1 MHASRSELSDAQMKM
16 VFVIKAPPA
25 SRYMNTRRHR
35 LSNIGVGQHGQE
47 ELRGRTNLRDS
58 DLKTEA
64 HCFEGL
70 VSHGIGRKMCEPDNW
85 EFSFRPSCSR
95 RPSEALKYPSYQR
108 FNWTRH
114 GTHKT
119 YSYMIARY
127 GTHLF
132 LLRQDPS
139 FTL

>member
-1 MHASRSELSDAQMKM
+1 MHASRPELSDGQMKM
-16 VFVIKAPPA
+16 VFVIKEPPA
-25 SRYMNTRRHR
+25 SRYMNTKRHR
-35 LSNIGVGQHGQE
+35 PSIIGVGKHGQE
-47 ELRGRTNLRDS
+47 ELRAGTNLRDS

-70 VSHGIGRKMCEPDNW
+70 VSHGIARRKCEPDNW
-85 EFSFRPSCSR
+85 GFSFRPSCSR
-95 RPSEALKYPSYQR
+95 RPSEALKCPSYQR

>member
-58 DLKTEA
+58 DLKTEV

-119 YSYMIARY
+119 YSYMITRY

>member
-1 MHASRSELSDAQMKM
+1 MHASRPELSDGQMKM

-25 SRYMNTRRHR
+25 SRYMNTKRHR
-35 LSNIGVGQHGQE
+35 PSIIGFGKHGQE
-47 ELRGRTNLRDS
+47 ELRAGTNLRDS

-70 VSHGIGRKMCEPDNW
+70 VSHGIARRKCEPDNW
-85 EFSFRPSCSR
+85 GFSFRPSCSR
-95 RPSEALKYPSYQR
+95 RPREALKCPSYQR
-108 FNWTRH
+108 INVTRH
-114 GTHKT
+114 GAHKT

>member
-58 DLKTEA
+58 DLKNEA

-132 LLRQDPS
+132 LLRQNPS